1 VTVRRW
7 NACFG
12 GGRRPVNAAEQGM
25 TAAADQDDVDREMPR
40 FTERWA
46 LPVFMIRRPSET
58 LL

>member
-1 VTVRRW
+1 L
-7 NACFG
+7 FG

-25 TAAADQDDVDREMPR
+25 TAAADQGDVDREMPR

-58 LL
+58 PL